1 MAETPRTS
9 WTDVDLIRAILKNQE
24 RLDAGESVEP
34 IVVAEIRDHFRT
46 EETDG

>member
-9 WTDVDLIRAILKNQE
+9 WTDADLIRAILKNQKRLANGE
-24 RLDAGESVEP
+24 RIEP
-34 IVVAEIRDHFRT
+34 IIVTEIRHTFRT